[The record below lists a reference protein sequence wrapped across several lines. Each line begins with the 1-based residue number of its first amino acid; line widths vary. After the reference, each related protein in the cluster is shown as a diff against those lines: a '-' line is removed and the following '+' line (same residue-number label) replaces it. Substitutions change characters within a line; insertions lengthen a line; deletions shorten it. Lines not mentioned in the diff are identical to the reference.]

1 MSDIRR
7 NIEKLQPALHFVHW
21 NQQGWKTGLCSV
33 PPIGQVSSFVKVHAR
48 CSVPPV
54 EEVYLF
60 VCLVGWF
67 VYLFLFVCLFCFVC
81 DLEYMPGALCRL
93 FVLFVCL
100 FLFCFVCDL
109 EYMPGA
115 LCHLFV
121 LFVFVCFC
129 LFVCLFVLF
138 CFVCVLEY
146 MPGALCHL
154 FVLFCLSMFC
164 LCFHKVHMH
173 ICIHPWMTGC
183 VFCFLF

>member
-1 MSDIRR
+1 M
-7 NIEKLQPALHFVHW
+7 
-21 NQQGWKTGLCSV
+21 
-33 PPIGQVSSFVKVHAR
+33 
-48 CSVPPV
+48 PPV
-54 EEVYLF
+54 
-60 VCLVGWF
+60 C
-67 VYLFLFVCLFCFVC
+67 
-81 DLEYMPGALCRL
+81 
-93 FVLFVCL
+93 FVCL